1 MIRRPPRSTLFPY
14 TTLFRSVREE
24 PRCLMAVIGV
34 IAVLL
39 IVLVWFLWPS
49 TDAGPARR
57 ERPDVDAAELEAAER
72 DVQEAADE
80 ESVRDWARER
90 GKSPCPN
97 SAPQR
102 PPG

>member
-1 MIRRPPRSTLFPY
+1 
-14 TTLFRSVREE
+14 
-24 PRCLMAVIGV
+24 MAVIGI

-49 TDAGPARR
+49 NDAGPARR

-80 ESVRDWARER
+80 ESVRDW
-90 GKSPCPN
+90 G
-97 SAPQR
+97 
-102 PPG
+102 PGSGQKPLP